1 MGCTVC
7 SPILTMFCHAQ
18 LSDQGNVF
26 YFVVAIP
33 VDAERIPQQHS
44 SKSYRMPSTLLKH
57 VWLLLFFSACATVSQ
72 EHLSNNP
79 QQQIKPAATTSAI
92 DTLLIDEQPKPLT
105 DLQQTEE
112 GQIVLQE
119 GFYEASYKSYCLQP
133 GTPDPTDRDAYLQM
147 PLQTYRKEIVET
159 VLRTSLQKP
168 QLEQKNIQL
177 LLWSVVSG
185 SDYNRLSWPVQL
197 TAQQLLTKKQIFQLK
212 GGVAGV
218 IKTVA
223 KQLPD
228 ARITGAQIS
237 MKRLFETGASSYE
250 TFERVAVLREKSI
263 VHNEAYRKDQWN
275 KQTGG
280 YYLRYFPNGYQQV
293 KIQVYVPKGILDSS
307 GMQDG
312 NYLLFDPVNNMA
324 TPANSNAQRLGI
336 GSPVAEVIRKIIR
349 IQKDIPKPQP
359 KQPTPKEQPKSS
371 KEQQ

>member
-1 MGCTVC
+1 
-7 SPILTMFCHAQ
+7 
-18 LSDQGNVF
+18 
-26 YFVVAIP
+26 
-33 VDAERIPQQHS
+33 
-44 SKSYRMPSTLLKH
+44 MPSTLLKH

-72 EHLSNNP
+72 EHLSNSP
-79 QQQIKPAATTSAI
+79 QQQAANPVLTTASSI
-92 DTLLIDEQPKPLT
+92 DTLLVDEQPQPLT

-119 GFYEASYKSYCLQP
+119 GYYEATYKSYCLQP
-133 GTPDPTDRDAYLQM
+133 GTPDPSDRDAYLQM
-147 PLQTYRKEIVET
+147 PLQTHRKEIVET
-159 VLRTSLQKP
+159 VLRGSLQKP
-168 QLEQKNIQL
+168 ELDQKNIQL

-223 KQLPD
+223 QQLPD
-228 ARITGAQIS
+228 ARISGAQVNI
-237 MKRLFETGASSYE
+237 KRLFETGASSYE
-250 TFERVAVLREKSI
+250 AFERVAVLREKSTI
-263 VHNEAYRKDQWN
+263 LKADYKKEQWYA
-275 KQTGG
+275 KPGG
-280 YYLRYFPNGYQQV
+280 YYVRYFPNGYQQV
-293 KIQVYVPKGILDSS
+293 KIQVYVPKGTLDSS